1 MPTQI
6 WTVKKL
12 LLWTT
17 GYFAQHGIP
26 NPRLDAEVLLSHLL
40 QKSRLQLYLDFDMP
54 VFQEH
59 LTPFRQLIRQ
69 RIARTPVSYLT
80 NRKEFMSLD
89 FYVDA
94 RVLIPRPETEHLVET
109 VLNEEPVDAPPNLN
123 REPVGTLSNLNQE
136 PVDVPSNVN
145 QEPVGALGKRALD
158 LGTGSGVIAISLAVQ
173 RPGWN
178 IVATDISE
186 EALAVA
192 QKNAETHHCTEQIT
206 LLHGDLFEPVDA
218 QRFDWIICNP
228 PYIKSIER
236 DRLSADIRDCEPAIA
251 LFAGDDGLAVISRL
265 IAEAPDYLAP
275 NGKLIFEIGDTQAEE
290 VCALIEAQPAY
301 RTYELLKDYAQKERI
316 VLASL

>member
-109 VLNEEPVDAPPNLN
+109 VLNEEPVDAP
-123 REPVGTLSNLNQE
+123 S
-136 PVDVPSNVN
+136 
-145 QEPVGALGKRALD
+145 KRALD

-173 RPGWN
+173 RPGWD

-206 LLHGDLFEPVDA
+206 LLHGALFEPVDA

-236 DRLSADIRDCEPAIA
+236 DRLSADVRDCEPAIA

-290 VCALIEAQPAY
+290 VRALLAAQPAY